1 MCVLAK
7 GGHDVSVINNLS
19 NPRRLRA
26 LAETCLVNSP
36 PEDSFDRYTRLCSA
50 LLSVPVAAA
59 VLVEAERL
67 YFKSRYFMGRVPP
80 MGLSGPAT
88 QSFCQNVV
96 IDRQAFVV
104 EDARE
109 NERTRDSLAVTQYHI
124 RAYAGLPLRNPE
136 GEILGSFCAVDF
148 QPRVWTEQD
157 LAQLEDLRNG
167 VESEIALRLQVY
179 RLDQTGSV
187 LRRHLRATQQLFRNL
202 DHEVRTPL
210 NAILNLSLAAKE
222 LELPPQAA
230 ELIGSI
236 HQGSAQLTKVLEGV
250 LDLAALEAGQVLSSA
265 QPTNLTR
272 LMEAQQ
278 AMVEALGRKDL
289 ELQIDRDPEMPEWV
303 NLDGSRLGQLLAILL
318 QCHLSRCEGGAV
330 FQLQAHWP
338 EAELLELRLSCDGYS
353 LTPEEVARLFASG
366 VSDGQDGLSLTVVN
380 ALVELLYARLWGQA
394 DERGVHFQLRLPVGP
409 AAPPAPVP
417 DSNGRPLRL
426 LAIDDD
432 PTNLRVLEFL
442 AEKLGHT
449 LHTAGSG
456 MEGLEL
462 LDRQS
467 FDILLLDL
475 RMPDMDGFEVSQEIR
490 RRGLRLPI
498 LAVTADVSE
507 ASRQRA
513 LSCGMN
519 GFMTKPIKKAELSH
533 LLSNLAPVRG

>member
-1 MCVLAK
+1 MS
-7 GGHDVSVINNLS
+7 VSDNLS

-50 LLSVPVAAA
+50 LLGVPVAAA
-59 VLVEAERL
+59 VLVDAEKL
-67 YFKSRYFMGRVPP
+67 YFKSRYFLGRIPP
-80 MGLSGPAT
+80 SGLTGSTA

-96 IDRQAFVV
+96 IDGQPFVV
-104 EDARE
+104 EDCRE
-109 NERTRDSLAVTQYHI
+109 HPRTRDSLAVTQYHI

-148 QPRVWTEQD
+148 QPRAWTQRD

-210 NAILNLSLAAKE
+210 NAILNLSLAAKDLALAPRASE
-222 LELPPQAA
+222 LVN
-230 ELIGSI
+230 SI

-265 QPTNLTR
+265 QPTNLAN
-272 LMEAQQ
+272 LMDAHQG
-278 AMVEALGRKDL
+278 MVEALGRSDL
-289 ELQIDRDPEMPEWV
+289 SMRLEQEAEMPNWV
-303 NLDGSRLGQLLAILL
+303 NLDSHRLSQLLAILT
-318 QCHLSRCEGGAV
+318 QFHLSRCKSGAT
-330 FQLQAHWP
+330 FQLHASWP
-338 EAELLELRLSCDGYS
+338 EAELLEFRLSCDGYRM
-353 LTPEEVARLFASG
+353 PAEEVARLFASG
-366 VSDGQDGLSLTVVN
+366 VSEVQDGLSLTVVN
-380 ALVELLYARLWGQA
+380 ALVELLFARLWGQS
-394 DERGVHFQLRLPVGP
+394 DDRGVHFHLRLPVGP
-409 AAPPAPVP
+409 AAPPAPLP
-417 DSNGRPLRL
+417 EPSERPLRL
-426 LAIDDD
+426 LAVDDD

-442 AEKLGHT
+442 AEKLGHS
-449 LHTAGSG
+449 LRTASSG

-462 LDRQS
+462 LEEQS

-475 RMPDMDGFEVSQEIR
+475 RMPDMDGFEVSQEVR
-490 RRGLRLPI
+490 RRGYRLPI
-498 LAVTADVSE
+498 LAITADVSE
-507 ASRQRA
+507 ASRQKA

-533 LLSNLAPVRG
+533 LLSNLTPNRG

>member
-1 MCVLAK
+1 MSGK
-7 GGHDVSVINNLS
+7 GGNRVSTTNNLS

-50 LLSVPVAAA
+50 LLGVPVSAA

-96 IDRQAFVV
+96 VDEGPFVV
-104 EDARE
+104 EDCRE
-109 NERTRDSLAVTQYHI
+109 NERTRDTLAVTRYHI

-148 QPRVWTEQD
+148 QPRAWTERD

-179 RLDQTGSV
+179 RLDQAGSV

-210 NAILNLSLAAKE
+210 NAILNLSLAAKD
-222 LELPPQAA
+222 LKLPPTAV
-230 ELIGSI
+230 ELINSI
-236 HQGSAQLTKVLEGV
+236 YQGSAQLTKVLEGV

-265 QPTNLTR
+265 QPTDL
-272 LMEAQQ
+272 LKLLESQQ
-278 AMVEALGRKDL
+278 AIVEALGRDDL
-289 ELQIDRDPEMPEWV
+289 KFRIEREPDMPDWV
-303 NLDGSRLGQLLAILL
+303 NLDGSRLGQLLAILIGF
-318 QCHLSRCEGGAV
+318 HLSRCEGGAN
-330 FQLQAHWP
+330 FHLQATWP
-338 EAELLELRLSCDGYS
+338 EAELLELRLGCDGYH
-353 LTPEEVARLFASG
+353 LPPEEVAQLFASG
-366 VSDGQDGLSLTVVN
+366 VSDGRDGLSLTVVN
-380 ALVELLYARLWGQA
+380 ALVELLYARLWGQNSA
-394 DERGVHFQLRLPVGP
+394 HGVQFRLRLPVGP
-409 AAPPAPVP
+409 AAPPAPLP
-417 DSNGRPLRL
+417 PPSDRSLRL

-442 AEKLGHT
+442 TDKLGHT
-449 LHTAGSG
+449 LSSANNGPD
-456 MEGLEL
+456 GLEL
-462 LDRQS
+462 LERHS
-467 FDILLLDL
+467 FDMILLDL
-475 RMPDMDGFEVSQEIR
+475 RMPDMDGFEVCEEVR

-498 LAVTADVSE
+498 LAITADVSE
-507 ASRQRA
+507 ATRQRA

-519 GFMTKPIKKAELSH
+519 GFMTKPIKRAELSH
-533 LLSNLAPVRG
+533 LLATLAPVRG